1 MHPEI
6 VHRYSDRHVLTLWE
20 IHGMMKP
27 ENKIIP
33 WEYNRPVDM
42 LRVEE
47 IVEFIARKQIMD
59 WALYM
64 IYDTKMHIYKVVDG
78 NHRFHAIRAFL
89 ERNPE
94 TDYSQKVAV
103 SILIDPTFGETT
115 DWFQALN
122 KSNPVPELYTEDKR
136 NGDKRQVIES
146 VLKEIQDKWK
156 SHFSSCMKPHVPNIN
171 RDRFI
176 DILNI
181 LYEKYARTNRSLA
194 RDILMD
200 KIDKKNTWVREN
212 ILTMKKIPKK
222 VVEKCEESGCYL
234 FLLKSEWLEE

>member
-6 VHRYSDRHVLTLWE
+6 VHRYSERHVLTLWD
-20 IHGMMKP
+20 IQDMMHA
-27 ENKIIP
+27 ENRIIP

-47 IVEFIARKQIMD
+47 IVAFIARKHTMD

-64 IYDTKMHIYKVVDG
+64 IYDSKTRTYKVVDG
-78 NHRFHAIRAFL
+78 NHRYHAIRAFI

-94 TDYSQKVAV
+94 IDSHQKIAV
-103 SILIDPTFGETT
+103 SILVDPTFGETT

-136 NGDKRQVIES
+136 NGDKRQVVEG
-146 VLKEIQDKWK
+146 VLREVQEKWK
-156 SHFSSCMKPHVPNIN
+156 SHFSSCLKPHVPNIN

-176 DILNI
+176 DVLNI
-181 LYEKYARTNRSLA
+181 LYEKYARSNRSSA
-194 RDILMD
+194 RDILVD
-200 KIDKKNTWVREN
+200 KLDQKNAWVREN

-222 VVEKCEESGCYL
+222 ALEKCEETGCYL
-234 FLLKSEWLEE
+234 FLLKSEWIEE